1 MASALRHIRTSAKAI
16 IIQQGYLLL
25 ILHRDALGP
34 WYTLPGG
41 GQRPGETLVD
51 AVDRECREEA
61 GVQIRVGRLRFI
73 REYIGKNHEFKATDA
88 DLHQV
93 EFIFECSLQEGSS
106 PVLGD
111 NPDTNQDGVAWLPL
125 HSLPATRIYPAILAH
140 VLNENRT
147 VQGPVYLGDV
157 N

>member
-1 MASALRHIRTSAKAI
+1 LTNALRPIRTSAKAI
-16 IIQQGYLLL
+16 IIQRGYLLMV
-25 ILHRDALGP
+25 LHRDALGP

-41 GQRPGETLVD
+41 GQCQGETLVE
-51 AVDRECREEA
+51 AVQRECREEA
-61 GVQIRVGRLRFI
+61 GVQVRVGRLRFI
-73 REYIGKNHEFKATDA
+73 REYIGQNHEFKATDA

-93 EFIFECSLQEGSS
+93 EFLFECSLQEGSS

-111 NPDTNQDGVAWLPL
+111 YPDPNQDGMAWLPL

-140 VLNENRT
+140 VLNEDRT